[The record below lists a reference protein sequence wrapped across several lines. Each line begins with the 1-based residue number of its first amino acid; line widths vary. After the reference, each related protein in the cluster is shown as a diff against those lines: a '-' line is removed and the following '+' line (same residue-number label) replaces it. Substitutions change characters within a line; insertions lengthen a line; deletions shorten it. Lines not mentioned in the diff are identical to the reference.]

1 LIVCDYHLSG
11 GVTGI
16 EAIGRLRGAFQIP
29 AFLITSEAAAAE
41 LAQAGALG
49 IQVLRKP
56 ADPKILRA
64 MLRQALDGRTQ

>member
-1 LIVCDYHLSG
+1 
-11 GVTGI
+11 
-16 EAIGRLRGAFQIP
+16 
-29 AFLITSEAAAAE
+29 

>member
-1 LIVCDYHLSG
+1 
-11 GVTGI
+11 
-16 EAIGRLRGAFQIP
+16 
-29 AFLITSEAAAAE
+29 

-64 MLRQALDGRTQ
+64 NFGQALDGGARCGPGGAQIC